1 MEFTDALALFILMSP
16 VFYLAVV
23 FVKKEQSERQRKE
36 RECRAEINRKKE
48 QSERQIKEKEKEKE
62 KAYEERDREQRKK
75 REYRSEINRKKEQG
89 ERQRKEREYRAE
101 INRQKEQ
108 SERQS
113 KEREYR
119 AEINRQKEQSE
130 RQIKEKEKAYEERD
144 REQRKK
150 REYRAEINRKKIEY
164 EEWQIANP
172 NLGYLYVLNNKIVTG
187 YIKIGFTKRE
197 KIQERIKEINRGTG
211 VIGKWQLAEK
221 WHVNDP
227 NHCEKIVHKRFK
239 EIRVQKDREFF
250 EIDFKEARLLIHG
263 MMDKRGYYIDKG
275 AVYEYWKDGEYR
287 EILKY

>member
-1 MEFTDALALFILMSP
+1 MEFTDALALFILMPP

-23 FVKKEQSERQRKE
+23 FGKKEQSERQRKE

-75 REYRSEINRKKEQG
+75 REYRAEINRK
-89 ERQRKEREYRAE
+89 
-101 INRQKEQ
+101 
-108 SERQS
+108 
-113 KEREYR
+113 
-119 AEINRQKEQSE
+119 KEQSE

-227 NHCEKIVHKRFK
+227 NHCEKLVHKRFK